1 MGDYQSSVAAQ
12 NIFDVTALEI
22 LLASK
27 LQILGQTLPNDEFQH
42 YVFIILFSFIQH
54 LRTVGGQKARVI
66 LKKSAS
72 SHNKFISMHLFQ
84 FTP

>member
-42 YVFIILFSFIQH
+42 YVFIILFSSIQH
-54 LRTVGGQKARVI
+54 LRTVGGEESTCDF
-66 LKKSAS
+66 KKECIS
-72 SHNKFISMHLFQ
+72 S
-84 FTP
+84 

>member
-27 LQILGQTLPNDEFQH
+27 LQILGQTLGNDEFQH
-42 YVFIILFSFIQH
+42 YYVS
-54 LRTVGGQKARVI
+54 TN
-66 LKKSAS
+66 LKVHAFVNTK
-72 SHNKFISMHLFQ
+72 HTQRPM
-84 FTP
+84 

>member
-42 YVFIILFSFIQH
+42 YVFIILFSSIQH
-54 LRTVGGQKARVI
+54 LRTVEGE
-66 LKKSAS
+66 KK
-72 SHNKFISMHLFQ
+72 HM
-84 FTP
+84 

>member
-42 YVFIILFSFIQH
+42 
-54 LRTVGGQKARVI
+54 
-66 LKKSAS
+66 
-72 SHNKFISMHLFQ
+72 
-84 FTP
+84 

>member
-42 YVFIILFSFIQH
+42 YVFIILFSSIQH
-54 LRTVGGQKARVI
+54 LRTVEGG
-66 LKKSAS
+66 KK
-72 SHNKFISMHLFQ
+72 HM
-84 FTP
+84 